1 MMAARNK
8 HTEIIEL
15 LKPRVIFTNNEL
27 VWALQNEYSEYF
39 EDMHKTIE
47 GEMKLLEPVD
57 ISGNTIAHLA
67 AEDGHTSFFK
77 VMFPATQGSADDPMF
92 KILTKKNFHPKSA
105 LHVIIEKGN
114 LEMFDVLHERR
125 EKASKIEKKAWSKF
139 WDKESQRLL
148 LYACRHGTVEVVHY
162 FLKHRVSPTTR
173 IGGQTP
179 LSCAAEEGNYEIVEY
194 LLNRKVPSTGCGEEE
209 TFQALMVAAKCGQTN
224 CVILLLKSRANSLV
238 QSNRE
243 YKYLMEAISAGHR
256 ETAVALL
263 KHDHQWKEAMSHT
276 LHRGNGV
283 VVTPLTMLIKEMP
296 GVAKIALN
304 KCLSVGT
311 TSVTYDFEFLEHHK
325 SQPGG
330 GNRTSVC
337 DTLRNG
343 LTSLCQSFK
352 KKHSEV
358 LLSTMVKHKRLELLQ
373 HPLVSQYISLQW
385 WRLFPFL
392 FANQL
397 VYILFLVLL
406 TVYAILTPRP
416 GPDNQYCS
424 GNFSWNS
431 TGSSNYS
438 ENSTAG
444 SCFGKK

>member
-1 MMAARNK
+1 M
-8 HTEIIEL
+8 L
-15 LKPRVIFTNNEL
+15 
-27 VWALQNEYSEYF
+27 
-39 EDMHKTIE
+39 
-47 GEMKLLEPVD
+47 
-57 ISGNTIAHLA
+57 
-67 AEDGHTSFFK
+67 
-77 VMFPATQGSADDPMF
+77 
-92 KILTKKNFHPKSA
+92 
-105 LHVIIEKGN
+105 
-114 LEMFDVLHERR
+114 DVLHERR
-125 EKASKIEKKAWSKF
+125 AERSKKASKNDIFQQQAEQIEKIAWKEFWHEESKI
-139 WDKESQRLL
+139 LL

-194 LLNRKVPSTGCGEEE
+194 LLNRGVSSTGSGEDIPGE
-209 TFQALMVAAKCGQTN
+209 FQPLMLAAKCGQTN
-224 CVILLLKSRANSLV
+224 CVIFLLRKGANSLV
-238 QSNRE
+238 QSNRR
-243 YKYLMEAISAGHR
+243 YNCLMEAISAGHR